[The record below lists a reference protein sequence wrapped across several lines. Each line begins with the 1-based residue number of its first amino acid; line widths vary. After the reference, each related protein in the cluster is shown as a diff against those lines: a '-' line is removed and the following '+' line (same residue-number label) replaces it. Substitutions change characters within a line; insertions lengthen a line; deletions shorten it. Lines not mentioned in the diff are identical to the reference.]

1 MRASGILLP
10 ITSLPSPYGIGTF
23 GKAAYEFVDSLK
35 RANQTY
41 WQVLPLVGTSYG
53 DSPYQSFSTFAGN
66 PYFIDLDVL
75 VDEGLLKKAECDKFD
90 WGSCP
95 QKVDYEKIYLSR
107 YAVLKLAFERSHHRT
122 EQAYKTFL
130 AKNEYWLPDYALFM
144 AIKNFFLGDSYCK
157 WSDPIRL
164 RDERELDKYRKLLVP
179 DIELYCFIQYKFF
192 EQWDKLKA
200 YANKNGVKIIG
211 DLPIYVALDSA
222 DTWSMPEL
230 FEFDGE
236 RKPKRVAGCPPDD
249 YAKTGQLWG
258 NPLYDWDY
266 HRKTN
271 YDWWIK
277 RIDAA
282 TKMYDTVRIDHFRG
296 FAEYYAIPSTDSTAE
311 NGIWVE
317 GPGIELFNTIKKKL
331 GRRSII
337 AEDLGFMTDSVRK
350 LLKQS
355 GYPGMKVLQFGLYSG
370 SDSDYLP
377 YKYER
382 NTVCYTG
389 THDNPTTVGWLKS
402 IKPCDRKFVRE
413 FTNKNG
419 SLTAFD
425 IIVIGMASVSD
436 LMIAPMQDYLE
447 LPDTARMNI
456 PSTIGGNWEWR
467 MGNDDFSSA
476 LVEKIAAVTARYGR
490 VSKRKK

>member
-23 GKAAYEFVDSLK
+23 GKSAYSFVDKLK
-35 RANQTY
+35 AAKQTY

-66 PYFIDLDVL
+66 PYFIDFDML
-75 VDEGLLKKAECDKFD
+75 VDEGLLKKSECESYN
-90 WGSCP
+90 WGTDP
-95 QKVDYEKIYLSR
+95 QKVDYEKIYQSR
-107 YAVLKLAFERSHHRT
+107 YVVLKLAFERSHHKT
-122 EQAYKTFL
+122 EQAYKDFL
-130 AKNEYWLPDYALFM
+130 AENEYWLPDYSLFM
-144 AIKNFFLGDSYCK
+144 AIKDFFLGDSYCK

-164 RDERELDKYRKLLVP
+164 REQRELDKYRKLLVP
-179 DIELYCFIQYKFF
+179 DIELYNFIQYKFF
-192 EQWDKLKA
+192 EQWGKLKS
-200 YANKNGVKIIG
+200 YANKNGIKIIG

-230 FEFDGE
+230 FEFDSE
-236 RKPKRVAGCPPDD
+236 SNPKRVAGCPPDD

-266 HRKTN
+266 NKKTN
-271 YDWWIK
+271 YDWWVK

-282 TKMYDTVRIDHFRG
+282 TRMYDTVRIDHFRG
-296 FAEYYAIPSTDSTAE
+296 FSEYYAIPATDDTAQ

-317 GPGIELFNTIKKKL
+317 GPGIELFKTIRQKL
-331 GRRSII
+331 GKRSII
-337 AEDLGFMTDSVRK
+337 AEDLGFMTPSVK
-350 LLKQS
+350 KMLKES

-402 IKPCDRKFVRE
+402 IKPRDRKFIRE

-419 SLTAFD
+419 RITAFD

-436 LMIAPMQDYLE
+436 LMVVPLQDYLE

-467 MGNDDFSSA
+467 MGEDDFGDDLA
-476 LVEKIAAVTARYGR
+476 EKIGALTTRYGR
-490 VSKRKK
+490 VVRKKK